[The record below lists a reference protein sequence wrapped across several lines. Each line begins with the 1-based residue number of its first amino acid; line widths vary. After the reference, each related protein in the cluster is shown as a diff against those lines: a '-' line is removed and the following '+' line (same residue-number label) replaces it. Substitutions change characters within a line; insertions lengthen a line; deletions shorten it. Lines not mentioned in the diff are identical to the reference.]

1 MTIEKALDSIE
12 WHKSSATKELL
23 ISKKNI
29 TKRDIVD
36 KKIALDYISCE

>member
-12 WHKSSATKELL
+12 WHKSTATKELL

-29 TKRDIVD
+29 QKRDIVD
-36 KKIALDYISCE
+36 MKIALDYISCE